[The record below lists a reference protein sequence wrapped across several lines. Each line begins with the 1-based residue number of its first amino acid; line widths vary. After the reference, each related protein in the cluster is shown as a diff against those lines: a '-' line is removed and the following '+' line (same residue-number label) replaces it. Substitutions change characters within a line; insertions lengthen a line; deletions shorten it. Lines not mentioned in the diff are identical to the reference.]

1 MEVVR
6 YIVGVILVLVG
17 LYLVATG
24 APAVTRREG
33 VGPLGIIGDIFKEY
47 PRVAIGL
54 LLVLIGG
61 LLLGADIPEDWF
73 S

>member
-1 MEVVR
+1 MEAVR
-6 YIVGVILVLVG
+6 YIVGVILILFG

-54 LLVLIGG
+54 VLILIGG
-61 LLLGADIPEDWF
+61 ILIGGELDPADWL
-73 S
+73 